1 MVTGWLVL
9 CYVSIISM
17 SYLLRMVIVTVKVK
31 VMVKVVIRVTI
42 REVKNCVYV
51 LSIQRKFQ
59 SCPCHVLSQSCP
71 HYVQVMSISRPG
83 IVMSES
89 CHVGWQKIMKN
100 LLKNWLTLSCPNQV
114 HVRSM
119 SCPTVKN
126 SK

>member
-17 SYLLRMVIVTVKVK
+17 SYLLRMVIVIVTVKVKVK
-31 VMVKVVIRVTI
+31 VMVMIRVTI

-71 HYVQVMSISRPG
+71 HYVQVMSIS
-83 IVMSES
+83 
-89 CHVGWQKIMKN
+89 
-100 LLKNWLTLSCPNQV
+100 CP
-114 HVRSM
+114 
-119 SCPTVKN
+119 
-126 SK
+126 